1 MKFPFNTFR
10 IIGSAF
16 LIIGYFMMLNVN
28 VLWGVSIR
36 LVANGIC
43 LPWALK
49 NKLWDFAILLGFF
62 MTIEFH
68 KLLQL
73 LTNS

>member
-1 MKFPFNTFR
+1 
-10 IIGSAF
+10 
-16 LIIGYFMMLNVN
+16 MMLNVN

-43 LPWALK
+43 LPWAIK
-49 NKLWDFAILLGFF
+49 NEVWDFVILLGFF